1 MHINQHQ
8 PMLFP
13 DMEINES
20 YSKQINYQIRN
31 MEDPTFHLTIN
42 VAENEDPETTALE
55 QLGYFVLP
63 ETTIN

>member
-1 MHINQHQ
+1 MTIDQ

-13 DMEINES
+13 EMEINEIN
-20 YSKQINYQIRN
+20 SKKINYQIRN
-31 MEDPTFHLTIN
+31 VKDPSFNLTIN
-42 VAENEDPETTALE
+42 VAEDDDPETAALE